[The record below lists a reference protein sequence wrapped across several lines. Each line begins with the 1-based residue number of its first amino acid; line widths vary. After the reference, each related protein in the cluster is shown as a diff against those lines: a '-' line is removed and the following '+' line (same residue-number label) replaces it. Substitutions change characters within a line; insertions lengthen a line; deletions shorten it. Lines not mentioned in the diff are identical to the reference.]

1 MSILVRSWTG
11 WRGKPHLTYLAFLE
25 VDRANTPRL
34 DIAAL
39 QAEGIELPDFHLIIL
54 SLTKNAVGVP
64 KIRFCNIGGEVHREL
79 AVT

>member
-1 MSILVRSWTG
+1 MSILVRSWTD

-54 SLTKNAVGVP
+54 SLTKNAVV
-64 KIRFCNIGGEVHREL
+64 CTEN
-79 AVT
+79 